1 MLQKCANPGCT
12 VPFRSLREGKLFV
25 SETATTDLED
35 GFDGNRRKT
44 RKREHFW
51 LCGACSA
58 HFTLHFD
65 ATLGMLT
72 VPLPE
77 HAALRSSKM
86 QTMPRL
92 ASGVS

>member
-12 VPFRSLREGKLFV
+12 VPFRSLHEGKLFLA
-25 SETATTDLED
+25 ETFTNDLD
-35 GFDGNRRKT
+35 SNFDGSRRKS

-72 VPLPE
+72 IPLGE
-77 HAALRSSKM
+77 RAALHSTGQR
-86 QTMPRL
+86 PAL
-92 ASGVS
+92 ADTA

>member
-1 MLQKCANPGCT
+1 MLQKCANPGCS
-12 VPFRSLREGKLFV
+12 VPFRSLHEGKLFLA
-25 SETATTDLED
+25 ETFTNDLESN
-35 GFDGNRRKT
+35 FDGNRRKS

-72 VPLPE
+72 IPLGE
-77 HAALRSSKM
+77 RAALRSNV
-86 QTMPRL
+86 PR
-92 ASGVS
+92 AAIADTA

>member
-12 VPFRSLREGKLFV
+12 VPFRSLREGKLFLA
-25 SETATTDLED
+25 ETYNNDLES

-44 RKREHFW
+44 HKREHFW

-65 ATLGMLT
+65 PTLGMLT
-72 VPLPE
+72 VPLLE
-77 HAALRSSKM
+77 RAAPRSAA
-86 QTMPRL
+86 PRS
-92 ASGVS
+92 ATTSVA

>member
-1 MLQKCANPGCT
+1 MLHKCANPGCS
-12 VPFRSLREGKLFV
+12 VPFRSLREGKLFLA
-25 SETATTDLED
+25 ETFTNDPD
-35 GFDGNRRKT
+35 SNFDGNRRKS

-72 VPLPE
+72 IPLVE
-77 HAALRSSKM
+77 RAALRSNV
-86 QTMPRL
+86 PR
-92 ASGVS
+92 AAVAGSA